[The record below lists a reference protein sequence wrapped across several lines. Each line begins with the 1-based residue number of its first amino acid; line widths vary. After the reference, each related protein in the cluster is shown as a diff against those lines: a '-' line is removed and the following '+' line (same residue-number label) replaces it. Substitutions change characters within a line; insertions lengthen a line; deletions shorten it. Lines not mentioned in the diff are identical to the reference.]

1 MAPNNHH
8 GRFLPNSLTPS
19 PCFISIHAYTQLI
32 CFDLSS
38 VYIISLVF
46 KRLGSGHGGQF
57 ATVDHADM
65 RGLVTDLTSLR
76 RGAGH
81 ALRAGVI
88 NETCALLT
96 PI

>member
-1 MAPNNHH
+1 M
-8 GRFLPNSLTPS
+8 
-19 PCFISIHAYTQLI
+19 I

-38 VYIISLVF
+38 IYGMFFVF
-46 KRLGSGHGGQF
+46 KRLDSGHGGQF

-81 ALRAGVI
+81 TLMTWVIGNAL
-88 NETCALLT
+88 ALLT